1 MIREIRKSNT
11 EKIVISKSEYRG
23 NERVDIRSY
32 YFNVDAGEWRPTKK
46 GVSFPPELLKEV
58 VDGLMDIARSGMT

>member
-23 NERVDIRSY
+23 NERVNYPR
-32 YFNVDAGEWRPTKK
+32 
-46 GVSFPPELLKEV
+46 LKTE
-58 VDGLMDIARSGMT
+58 A